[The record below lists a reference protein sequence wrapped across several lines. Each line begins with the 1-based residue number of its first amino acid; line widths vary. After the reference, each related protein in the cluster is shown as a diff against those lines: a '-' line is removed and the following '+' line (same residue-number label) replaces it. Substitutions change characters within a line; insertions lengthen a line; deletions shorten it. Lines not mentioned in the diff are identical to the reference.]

1 MIKRTQILLMM
12 FFSLM
17 AKAACALPAENSN
30 NMISHSELM
39 RVISGLLLVLLIII
53 VLSWLVK
60 RMQSANFS
68 SSKGFQSIASIT
80 LGPKERVMLLK
91 VGERY
96 LLMGVG
102 AGSVTLLYDFG
113 DQLPPGFDLAN
124 KSTFAELLKS
134 AVGKS

>member
-1 MIKRTQILLMM
+1 MIKRIQILLMM
-12 FFSLM
+12 VFSLI
-17 AKAACALPAENSN
+17 AGAACALPAESSTNT
-30 NMISHSELM
+30 ISHSELM

-53 VLSWLVK
+53 MLSWLVK
-60 RMQSANFS
+60 RMQGANLS

-102 AGSVTLLYDFG
+102 AGSITLLYDFG
-113 DQLPPGFDLAN
+113 EQLPLGFDLAN

>member
-1 MIKRTQILLMM
+1 MM
-12 FFSLM
+12 FGLM
-17 AKAACALPAENSN
+17 SSAACALPTEHSN

-39 RVISGLLLVLLIII
+39 KVISGLLLVLLIII

-60 RMQSANFS
+60 RLQGANLS

-80 LGPKERVMLLK
+80 LGPKERVMLLM

-113 DQLPPGFDLAN
+113 EQLPAGFDLSN
-124 KSTFAELLKS
+124 KSTFSELLKS